1 MAIEKAS
8 LEETKNKIIQ
18 SVASDKKRLKQ
29 YEDGILED
37 LESATGNILDNQGQA
52 CPCGCGAV
60 TRVMHS
66 SGVSRVTSGVGVG
79 GLGVALMGCAA
90 VREMPGGKVI
100 DSLKK
105 AQTTSEL
112 LSKRLAEAEQQSQSI
127 NEVRV
132 PGLPPSGS

>member
-60 TRVMHS
+60 MHVMHS
-66 SGVSRVTSGVGVG
+66 SGVSRLTSGVGVG
-79 GLGVALMGCAA
+79 GLGVALMGCAGDA
-90 VREMPGGKVI
+90 WR
-100 DSLKK
+100 
-105 AQTTSEL
+105 
-112 LSKRLAEAEQQSQSI
+112 
-127 NEVRV
+127 
-132 PGLPPSGS
+132 